1 MKFSSCLAITQN
13 LCQPSL
19 TLSNTNNSHIV
30 SCQNRFTF
38 KERSSGFTL
47 STTFWPNNTQYL
59 AHQIK
64 DSRGSF
70 VVECGSWS
78 LVRELEK
85 ELEAE
90 MKTEECKENG
100 MGRYKHKC
108 REGKGVVDMLE
119 CLEKEAIMGE
129 DVGKDPMDYNRR
141 AHIFDRSS
149 RIFQALKE
157 LNDTT
162 Q

>member
-1 MKFSSCLAITQN
+1 MKVSCCHGIGHN
-13 LCQPSL
+13 LYHPSL
-19 TLSNTNNSHIV
+19 GLSNIKNNHMV
-30 SCQNRFTF
+30 SCQNPFTL
-38 KERSSGFTL
+38 KERKSGL
-47 STTFWPNNTQYL
+47 SVSTSFRP
-59 AHQIK
+59 HQK
-64 DSRGSF
+64 GSGRF
-70 VVECGSWS
+70 VVGCGCWS

-90 MKTEECKENG
+90 MKREEGGESVI

-108 REGKGVVDMLE
+108 GEGKGVVDMLE

-141 AHIFDRSS
+141 AHIFYASS

-157 LNDTT
+157 LNDKTLSL
-162 Q
+162 